1 MSAAAAAALRVT
13 SRVAAVAAAI
23 GLAAC
28 ASRLPPPAGQE
39 SFVAVPAEEWPAI
52 SDDLDRASLEA
63 ALAGSL
69 AYLEGLEPE
78 LRYRFGREERT
89 ASELARGLRRF
100 TDMIGAHGDAAELR
114 EALAAEFILLVSAG
128 RDGRGEVLFT
138 GYYEPVHEA
147 RRQPSPPFVHPLY
160 GPPDDLVTVDLA
172 AFGLE
177 VGPRPLV
184 GRIEGR
190 TLVPYPERRTID
202 FGAGLAAAA
211 PVLGYLADP
220 VDVFFLHV
228 QGSGTLI
235 FEDGSRLRA
244 GFATTNGREY
254 RSIGRLLLDEGLVE
268 QREMSMQAIRSY
280 LAAHPGELERV
291 LSSNPSYV
299 FFRPL
304 PAEGGPPG
312 CFGVPLTPGRSIA
325 TDRRLV
331 PAPVAAWVQGTMPAG
346 SSGERTFAR
355 FALSQDT
362 GSAIRGPGRVDVFVG
377 AGEEAAAIAGRMQ
390 SIGRLYLLLPRAI

>member
-1 MSAAAAAALRVT
+1 MNAAAAAALRAGLGAAA
-13 SRVAAVAAAI
+13 AAVAI

-39 SFVAVPAEEWPAI
+39 SFVAVPAEAWPTF
-52 SDDLDRASLEA
+52 SDDLDRASLVA
-63 ALAGSL
+63 ALAGST

-78 LRYRFGREERT
+78 ARYRFGSEERS
-89 ASELARGLRRF
+89 ASELALGLRRL
-100 TDMIGAHGDAAELR
+100 TAVIDSHGDAAALR
-114 EALAAEFILLVSAG
+114 EALAAEFILLASTG
-128 RDGRGEVLFT
+128 LDGRGEVLFT
-138 GYYEPVHEA
+138 GYYEPVLAA
-147 RRQPSPPFVHPLY
+147 RRHPSPPFVHPLY
-160 GPPDDLVTVDLA
+160 GPPDDLLTVDIE

-177 VGPRPLV
+177 AGPRPLV

-228 QGSGTLI
+228 QGSGILT
-235 FEDGSRLRA
+235 FEDGVRLRA

-268 QREMSMQAIRSY
+268 RREMSMQAIRSY
-280 LAAHPGELERV
+280 LAANPGELERV
-291 LSSNPSYV
+291 LASNPSYV

-304 PAEGGPPG
+304 PAAGGPPG
-312 CFGVPLTPGRSIA
+312 SFGVPLTPGRSIA

-346 SSGERTFAR
+346 SAGERPFAR
-355 FALSQDT
+355 FVVSQDA

-377 AGEEAAAIAGRMQ
+377 EGEEAAAIAGRMQ
-390 SIGRLYLLLPRAI
+390 SSGRLYLLLPRAI

>member
-1 MSAAAAAALRVT
+1 VSAAAAAALRVGLG
-13 SRVAAVAAAI
+13 VAALAVAF
-23 GLAAC
+23 GLGAC
-28 ASRLPPPAGQE
+28 ASRPPAPAGRV
-39 SFVAVPAEEWPAI
+39 SFEAVPVAAWPAL

-63 ALAGSL
+63 AVAGSL
-69 AYLEGLEPE
+69 AYLDGLEPD

-89 ASELARGLRRF
+89 AAELARGLRRF
-100 TDMIGAHGDAAELR
+100 AEIVGSLRDGAELR
-114 EALAAEFILLVSAG
+114 EALAAEFVLLVSAG

-160 GPPDDLVTVDLA
+160 GWPYDLVTVDVA

-177 VGPRPLV
+177 SGPRPLV

-202 FGAGLAAAA
+202 FGVGLAAGA

-235 FEDGSRLRA
+235 FEDGSRLRT
-244 GFATTNGREY
+244 GFATTNGRDY

-268 QREMSMQAIRSY
+268 RSEMSMQAIRSY
-280 LAAHPGELERV
+280 LAAHPEEVERV
-291 LSSNPSYV
+291 LSFNPSYV

-304 PAEGGPPG
+304 PAEDGPPG

-331 PAPVAAWVQGTMPAG
+331 PAPVAAWVQAGMPAG
-346 SSGERTFAR
+346 SSGQRPISR
-355 FALSQDT
+355 FVLSQDT
-362 GSAIRGPGRVDVFVG
+362 GSAIRGPGRVDVFIG

-390 SIGRLYLLLPRAI
+390 STGRLYLLLPRAI